1 MRNILI
7 CCTYITIIKF
17 IVREILLGGW
27 GVGEFQVRGLNG
39 VPRGKGSGV
48 SGCQNGGGSH
58 CSDAEGGM
66 NDTNLR

>member
-1 MRNILI
+1 M
-7 CCTYITIIKF
+7 
-17 IVREILLGGW
+17 
-27 GVGEFQVRGLNG
+27 GEFQWGPRAEQNG

-66 NDTNLR
+66 NDTNLHEYYSAR